1 MVFAH
6 GVQSTLEGMRILSP
20 RTVPLGGVR
29 AMTVR
34 RTLPQRGQST
44 IGAWCFLDH
53 FGPDIVTP
61 ETGMVVPPHPHT
73 GLQTVT
79 WLFAGE
85 IEHRDSVGSRQLV
98 MPGSVNLMT
107 AGAGISHS
115 EVSQSDSTTVHGVQ
129 LWVALPDADR
139 HVAPF
144 FEHHVAPRVMLG
156 EAQLTIFVGE
166 LAEGSGGASTASAAR
181 SGATTFTPLVGMEI
195 VAPAN
200 TRFEIP
206 VDVTFEHGLLV
217 DAGEVTV
224 NGEPVARDELA
235 FFDVGVGSLVF
246 ATGAT
251 PVRLVLIGGT
261 PFTEELVMWWNFV
274 GRTHEEMVAFRQVW
288 QGDVVAGGN
297 DAGTF
302 GHVDYEG
309 APLPAPEMP
318 TVILRPRRNQR

>member
-1 MVFAH
+1 M
-6 GVQSTLEGMRILSP
+6 SP

-34 RTLPQRGQST
+34 RTLPQRGRST

-98 MPGSVNLMT
+98 TPGSVNLMT

-115 EVSQSDSTTVHGVQ
+115 EVSQPSSTTVHGVQ
-129 LWVALPDADR
+129 LWVALPDGAR

-144 FEHHVAPRVMLG
+144 FEHHVAPRVMVG
-156 EAQLTIFVGE
+156 EAQLTVFLGE
-166 LAEGSGGASTASAAR
+166 LAQGSGGASTASAAR
-181 SGATTFTPLVGMEI
+181 SEATTFTPLVGMEI

-200 TRFEIP
+200 TRCEIP
-206 VDVTFEHGLLV
+206 LDVTFEHGVLV
-217 DAGEVTV
+217 DAGEVRV

-246 ATGAT
+246 ATGET

-274 GRTHEEMVAFRQVW
+274 GRSHEEMVAFREQW
-288 QGDVVAGGN
+288 QSDVIAGHSETGI
-297 DAGTF
+297 F
-302 GHVDYEG
+302 GRVDYDG
-309 APLPAPEMP
+309 AALPAPEMP
-318 TVILRPRRNQR
+318 HVQLRPRRISS